1 MKKNIILALL
11 LVVLL
16 SFNAYALDT
25 TLLNMRNKFFSES
38 LKLKDVFPKSK
49 DMILLVVMWDSCL
62 NTTSQLDGYFYML
75 GIFNTIKEEN
85 LTEDAISFLSGWLR
99 EIRKTAE
106 MNLSSLKAATGKF
119 EPDTKVHLAI
129 LKDYFAEL
137 IKKVDLEAGKIST
150 LRASIKKKTAQ

>member
-1 MKKNIILALL
+1 VRKNIFLALL
-11 LVVLL
+11 LVALL

-106 MNLSSLKAATGKF
+106 MNLSSLKASTGKF

-150 LRASIKKKTAQ
+150 LRASVKKKTAQ